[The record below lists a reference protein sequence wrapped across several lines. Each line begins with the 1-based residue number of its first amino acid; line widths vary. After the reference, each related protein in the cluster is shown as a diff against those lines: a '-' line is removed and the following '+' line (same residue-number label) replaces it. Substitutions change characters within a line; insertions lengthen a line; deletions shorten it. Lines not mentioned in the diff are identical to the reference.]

1 MTTPPRPRRRRGT
14 YPFANAAVA
23 FGFLFLLF
31 AACGLAE
38 AQTPAPPGPLGA
50 KAAIVMD
57 AQSGRVLFE
66 ANAREPL
73 PPASVTKV
81 MTILLAL
88 EAIQDGRL
96 GWDDMVTASARA
108 RSMGG
113 TQIWLETGESMS
125 VRDLLHAIAIGS
137 ANDASVV
144 IAEHLAGSEEAFAE
158 WMNRRAAELG
168 AEHTHFSN
176 ASGLPP
182 ADVGMPDKTH
192 VTTAYDLAVISRH
205 ALTVPGFLDL
215 VSFYGPYPIRPGT
228 RQLVELWNLNGMLRT
243 YRGMDGI
250 KTGMTRE
257 AGWCLAATAVR
268 DDLRLVAV
276 VLGAPTRDQR
286 TADMRTL
293 LDWGFAHFQAHRLVA
308 QDEEVGRIAVAK
320 GSRSDVAAVAA
331 QDLTITVPRGRAVT
345 AETRIAWEPVPLA
358 PVAAGQ
364 RLGRLQATVDGE
376 VVGEVDLVAATDVPR
391 STAVMMIVRTV
402 RALVEKVAGVQVR

>member
-1 MTTPPRPRRRRGT
+1 MTTPSRPPGRRAGIAIT
-14 YPFANAAVA
+14 FVAA
-23 FGFLFLLF
+23 FGWLLLGW
-31 AACGLAE
+31 AVQQPVG
-38 AQTPAPPGPLGA
+38 AQAPAPPGPLGA

-57 AQSGRVLFE
+57 AHSGRVLFE

-81 MTILLAL
+81 MTLLLAL

-137 ANDASVV
+137 ANDASVA
-144 IAEHLAGSEEAFAE
+144 IAEHLAGSEEAFAA

-168 AEHTHFSN
+168 AQGTHFSN

-182 ADVGMPDKTH
+182 ADVGMPGSTH

-268 DDLRLVAV
+268 DGLRLVAV
-276 VLGAPTRDQR
+276 VLGSPTRDQR

-293 LDWGFAHFQAHRLVA
+293 LDWGFAHFQAQGIVA
-308 QDEEVGRIAVAK
+308 KDQEVGRMAVAK
-320 GSRSDVAAVAA
+320 GARTHVAAVAA
-331 QDLTITVPRGRAVT
+331 QDLTVAVPRGRTVA
-345 AETRIAWEPVPLA
+345 AETRILWEPVPLA

-364 RLGRLQATVDGE
+364 RLGRLQAWVEGE
-376 VVGEVDLVAATDVPR
+376 LVGEVDVVAAADVPR

-402 RALVEKVAGVQVR
+402 RAFVESIAGASLN